1 MSKAILAFN
10 SFFVP
15 KGKITAFDLLG
26 QWLGLGLPSC
36 HWQLGR
42 WFGDLANSAPQ
53 RVEFVFNL
61 SPSGGESFKGLP
73 GFDLEG
79 VGCCFKVSPCGLNDK
94 G

>member
-36 HWQLGR
+36 HWQLVRGGV
-42 WFGDLANSAPQ
+42 WEDDTNGPPSCLYYMG
-53 RVEFVFNL
+53 
-61 SPSGGESFKGLP
+61 SPWR
-73 GFDLEG
+73 
-79 VGCCFKVSPCGLNDK
+79 LNDVNVK
-94 G
+94 RCNGLTAVKYNWAFGFAVWAI